1 MKQVITPIV
10 VAADKNYLFS
20 ACVAIYSLLKNAI
33 NKEFYVVYILSDV
46 HYSEEGWNCIRKLQ
60 NEFPDSLIEVLC
72 IDKSKFCRAK
82 MRIKHTSL
90 ITMYRLGLPT
100 ILKKHDYCLYLDTDI
115 LVLGDLSEL
124 LMMDLEEYLC
134 AGVLDDEIQTNFKV
148 GRELEIPNL
157 HSYVNAGVLLMNLKL
172 MRQEGV
178 EKSFFSALEIGY
190 SMQDQDILNRY
201 CYGKIKLISHKYNC
215 YSRKSKYPEDICIL
229 HFSGGPDVHPWENRK
244 TKNDALWWEYA
255 NFFEDTS
262 LYVETLEHSEQYMFD
277 RDYQTIISKC
287 KSRNTIYIW
296 GYTRMACGLVSFLR
310 EKGVD
315 NDVTFIDS
323 DKEKTK
329 YVFEGKSIKTPKEL
343 KVEEGMLVV
352 NAVQRRKEEV
362 DEQILRMGVKKSDI
376 IQYYDKSDFYY
387 RVLDKQ
393 YYEKEIQE
401 FFLMK
406 YGIKIS

>member
-10 VAADKNYLFS
+10 FAADENYLFS
-20 ACVAIYSLLKNAI
+20 ACVAIYSMLKNAI
-33 NKEFYVVYILSDV
+33 NKESYVVYILSDV
-46 HYSEEGWNCIRKLQ
+46 HYSEGGWSCIRKLQ
-60 NEFPDSLIEVLC
+60 NKFPDILIEVLY

-100 ILKKHDYCLYLDTDI
+100 VLKQYDYCLYLDTDI

-124 LMMDLEEYLC
+124 RMMDLEGHLC
-134 AGVLDDEIQTNFKV
+134 AGVLDDEIQTNFRV
-148 GRELEIPNL
+148 GSELEIPDL

-178 EKSFFSALEIGY
+178 ENNFFPALEIGY

-201 CYGKIKLISHKYNC
+201 CYGKIKLISHIYNC
-215 YSRKSKYPEDICIL
+215 YSRRSRYPKDICIL

-255 NFFEDTS
+255 NFFKDTS
-262 LYVETLEHSEQYMFD
+262 LYVKTIERSEQYMFE
-277 RDYQTIISKC
+277 RDYQNIISKC
-287 KSRNTIYIW
+287 KSRSNIYIW
-296 GYTRMACGLVSFLR
+296 GYTRSACCFANFLR
-310 EKGVD
+310 ENGVD
-315 NDVTFIDS
+315 NDVIFIDS
-323 DKEKTK
+323 DKKKTK
-329 YVFEGKSIKTPKEL
+329 YVFEGKPIKTPEEL
-343 KVEEGMLVV
+343 KMEKSMLVI

-362 DEQILRMGVKKSDI
+362 DKQILRLGVSKNDI

-387 RVLDKQ
+387 RVLDER
-393 YYEKEIQE
+393 YYEKERQE

-406 YGIKIS
+406 YGVKIN